1 MANEKTYS
9 SIIDSFL
16 DDREPDWED
25 TGLKDAQKSG
35 DEVAG
40 WAHEYVDSGFLDDE
54 AGDSHHTPV
63 PPTSRSATLLNRLD
77 EKENALPRIGMS
89 PRRTTSGVHSDD
101 YCNSRGDDES
111 LFEEVTMSLDRARS
125 EATSKDEHGREGVAN
140 RNRSDEEAV
149 AYVKRLLNQG
159 TPPARVAAQLEKLA
173 EIELLN
179 KKDNMGMNYLNQNQG
194 LLGMAYLEPNAYM
207 DEHSP
212 TYEREK
218 VGAEGKVFCPKC
230 NKDVK
235 PERRHSIDYC
245 PQCSRNL
252 GQMPKSGGR
261 KAADNWQPVT
271 GHPFYAECT
280 GCRRKKIFGE
290 QGGGWANLEGE
301 AFKAYLCDE
310 CMAKRRGAGP
320 GEPKTSAD
328 CVRQHNAWKAA
339 GIAPRAASVKKV
351 PACEGCAF
359 FRNKACNLYHL
370 PVVANAEELRAVVNR
385 LTAGVPAAS
394 KRAALVALANR
405 EPQRVEQVRMVG
417 RTVQKV
423 SAKTVEQARE
433 EHHEAS
439 SGFSADTVEAMHKR
453 GVALEEIYRRGSLKV
468 GSVQAGSAVK
478 QFVASLKDKGT
489 KVRLS
494 QIDCRLLKQ
503 KLGVSNAIVGAIKC
517 ADCVYR
523 QDMHCGLTGGT
534 LLSFPGMEQTGRK
547 TASAPPTDAA
557 ALMREYDL
565 VGKPRAEDIELNKD
579 KEDAVTEWKNPRLDD
594 TSF

>member
-1 MANEKTYS
+1 MDKETRVYPN
-9 SIIDSFL
+9 IIDAIL
-16 DDREPDWED
+16 DDREPDWVD
-25 TGLKDAQKSG
+25 VGLDKAQKSG
-35 DEVAG
+35 EEVKDWGHQYTDE
-40 WAHEYVDSGFLDDE
+40 EFLDDLADE
-54 AGDSHHTPV
+54 SHHTPV

-159 TPPARVAAQLEKLA
+159 TPPARVAAQFEKLA

-261 KAADNWQPVT
+261 KIADNWQPVT
-271 GHPFYAECT
+271 GHPFYAE
-280 GCRRKKIFGE
+280 GCRKKKIFGE

-310 CMAKRRGAGP
+310 CMAKRRGVSP

-478 QFVASLKDKGT
+478 QFVASLRDKGT

-565 VGKPRAEDIELNKD
+565 VNKPRAEDI
-579 KEDAVTEWKNPRLDD
+579 D
-594 TSF
+594 TTPPVHLEVEMGSVPTVGEI